1 MRFLALLW
9 LVAPAGCGGGD
20 PAADGGIAVVDAD
33 RGGGDPGGSAR
44 VDATTDDGSID
55 VDVPGDR
62 AWTDTEVDLALNELV
77 RVAADGSISF
87 EPGAEVG
94 PGGYK
99 PDDHDGGNLVQ
110 CANHAALI
118 AKIGTDGAAMQL
130 GGQGW
135 LAAPRAGR
143 LFLGPNDSGTGNNAG
158 AFSVTLTPDEP
169 YDLIASGQ
177 AVTVPATS
185 DWVDTG
191 LDLTDSQLL
200 TIAAS
205 GEVDNDTANATTYGP
220 AGVPGTADHPASLL
234 GCANHVALIGRI
246 GADGSPFR
254 VGSDYSRPVGRDG
267 RLFLR
272 VNDGSQEN
280 NGGELSAS
288 VSAGKYPK

>member
-1 MRFLALLW
+1 MRGWHILALACL
-9 LVAPAGCGGGD
+9 AGCGGSDHG
-20 PAADGGIAVVDAD
+20 AADGGPVAVVADASN
-33 RGGGDPGGSAR
+33 GDPGSVR
-44 VDATTDDGSID
+44 VDAAANDDSID
-55 VDVPGDR
+55 VEVPGDR
-62 AWTDTEVDLALNELV
+62 AWTDTGLDLALHELV
-77 RVAADGSISF
+77 AVAASGSVSF

-135 LAAPRAGR
+135 LAAPHAGR
-143 LFLGPNDSGTGNNAG
+143 LFLGPNDSGVGNNAG
-158 AFSVTLTPDEP
+158 AFAARLTPDQP
-169 YDLIASGQ
+169 YDLVVSAQ
-177 AVTVPATS
+177 AVTVPGDS
-185 DWVDTG
+185 DWVDSG
-191 LDLTDSQLL
+191 IDLTDSQLL
-200 TIAAS
+200 TVAAS
-205 GEVDNDTANATTYGP
+205 GEVDNNTDDDATYGP
-220 AGVPGTADHPASLL
+220 TGVPGTADHPASVL

-254 VGSDYSRPVGRDG
+254 VGSDYSRPVGRSG

-272 VNDGSQEN
+272 VNDASQEN

-288 VSAGKYPK
+288 VSAGKYPR